1 MCIRDRLRVW
11 QIHHTTETKERLEL
25 EMDRLEQAK
34 QRLVAFAMGQHKRL
48 GQFSEVLTL
57 HPELV
62 RMMLE

>member
-1 MCIRDRLRVW
+1 M
-11 QIHHTTETKERLEL
+11 ERSEK
-25 EMDRLEQAK
+25 AK

-48 GQFSEVLTL
+48 GQLSKVSTL